1 MKPPTATFAN
11 EMAEEHAR
19 LLPGNIDRCEVE
31 RKASRELKHAVGDTV
46 RVCIAG
52 GPNRSPTW
60 AKAVM
65 LEAWQYLDIWVV
77 RVRFEDG
84 VVRKVEAGRIKAA
97 KQ

>member
-1 MKPPTATFAN
+1 
-11 EMAEEHAR
+11 
-19 LLPGNIDRCEVE
+19 
-31 RKASRELKHAVGDTV
+31 
-46 RVCIAG
+46 
-52 GPNRSPTW
+52 
-60 AKAVM
+60 M